1 MQRDSNIE
9 LLRLCSMFMIVVYHF
24 NLHSLGHHSLF
35 VDNELSLYGLIWNLI
50 YTLTLTATNIFILI
64 SGYFGIKF
72 KVINVSSL
80 FIQCLVWGVV
90 GHLLYCYFTESSITT
105 SFLGRF
111 MPFTHNNWWFI
122 VSYLCLYF
130 LSPILNKAI
139 SSFSKKEHLMSII
152 IFSFVTLYMGYC
164 REKGEDTWGTS
175 LSHFIYL
182 YLIARYIK
190 LYVSIEKIRRNR
202 YRWLILFFI
211 FSTITFCL
219 VFINSII
226 PGLPAC
232 LRAYP
237 YCSPWVILGAISL
250 LLFFSTFTFQNNII
264 NWFAKSSLAVYLF
277 QDCIYWG
284 VGVLYPTVGT
294 LLLSYNLGYKYLL
307 LFLLSIVFF
316 FLIIIIDRFFYI
328 SIYKRVLFLFDV
340 IWKSIKGYIMHL
352 INYILKI

>member
-1 MQRDSNIE
+1 MMRDSNLE
-9 LLRLCSMFMIVVYHF
+9 LLRIFSMFMIVLFHF
-24 NLHSLGHHSLF
+24 NVHSLGNHSLF
-35 VDNELSLYGLIWNLI
+35 VDDELSSYGLLWNLT

-72 KVINVSSL
+72 KVRRLSSL

-90 GHLLYCYFTESSITT
+90 GHLLYYYFTDSNITT

-122 VSYLCLYF
+122 VAYLCLYF
-130 LSPILNKAI
+130 LSPVLNKAI

-164 REKGEDTWGTS
+164 RETGEDTYGTS

-190 LYVSIEKIRRNR
+190 LHISKDIIKSNKYT
-202 YRWLILFFI
+202 WLLLFLT
-211 FSTITFCL
+211 FSAITFCL
-219 VFINSII
+219 VYINSII
-226 PGLPAC
+226 PGLPVC
-232 LRAYP
+232 LRPYP

-250 LLFFSTFTFQNNII
+250 LLFFSTFTLKNNII
-264 NWFAKSSLAVYLF
+264 NGFAKSSLAAYLF

-284 VGVLYPTVGT
+284 FGVLYPAVRSF
-294 LLLSYNLGYKYLL
+294 LLSYNLCFRYLL
-307 LFLLSIVFF
+307 FMISIAFLFITLF
-316 FLIIIIDRFFYI
+316 IDRIFNFL
-328 SIYKRVLFLFDV
+328 IYKRVLMLFDIV
-340 IWKSIKGYIMHL
+340 YYRMKRYIIFP
-352 INYILKI
+352 INYFLKN